1 MLVTLFLKYY
11 VSYHTILINSIIV
24 LLLKRPVITRPQ
36 ILYYANNHGVN
47 YLYLSLAI
55 NMMEDFKQPQKDFQ
69 TITTA
74 PPAGE
79 KG

>member
-47 YLYLSLAI
+47 YLYLSSAI